1 MLVKR
6 GRANKKRKLARET
19 GSVQFMISI
28 NPIRLSDLHQLEG
41 DFTKEEVWTVIKV
54 MSMERVRMVSPA
66 SSCPAGVS
74 LRAASCRLLAPS
86 QVLILM
92 DLGLPNMLALHS
104 SSRARKLIKCII
116 SDRLV

>member
-54 MSMERVRMVSPA
+54 MSMDKCPSPDGFTRFFTSHWSIIEDDTMQAFSSISRLDSCEFGATKHARVTLFLKNLEV
-66 SSCPAGVS
+66 
-74 LRAASCRLLAPS
+74 
-86 QVLILM
+86 
-92 DLGLPNMLALHS
+92 D
-104 SSRARKLIKCII
+104 
-116 SDRLV
+116 

>member
-28 NPIRLSDLHQLEG
+28 NLIRLSDLHQLEG

-54 MSMERVRMVSPA
+54 MSMDKCSSPDGFTRFFMSRWSIIEGGIMQAFGSLSSLDSYGFRATKHARVT
-66 SSCPAGVS
+66 
-74 LRAASCRLLAPS
+74 LLLKS
-86 QVLILM
+86 QKV
-92 DLGLPNMLALHS
+92 D
-104 SSRARKLIKCII
+104 
-116 SDRLV
+116 

>member
-19 GSVQFMISI
+19 ESVQFMIFI

-54 MSMERVRMVSPA
+54 MSMDKCPSPDGFTRFFTSRWSITEGNTMQAFGSVSRLDACGFGATKHARVT
-66 SSCPAGVS
+66 
-74 LRAASCRLLAPS
+74 LLLKNLE
-86 QVLILM
+86 V
-92 DLGLPNMLALHS
+92 D
-104 SSRARKLIKCII
+104 
-116 SDRLV
+116 